1 MSADLQR
8 ISGRLGGR
16 RFSIVRSTAAAH
28 AEHVPGVA
36 DALRAF
42 RLRNAG

>member
-1 MSADLQR
+1 VSADLQR

-16 RFSIVRSTAAAH
+16 RFSVVRSTAAAR